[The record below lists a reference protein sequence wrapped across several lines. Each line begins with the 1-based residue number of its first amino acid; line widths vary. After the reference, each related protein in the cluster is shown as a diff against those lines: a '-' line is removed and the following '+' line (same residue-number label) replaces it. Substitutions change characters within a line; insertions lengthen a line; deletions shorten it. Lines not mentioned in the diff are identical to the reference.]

1 MTYEQIATLV
11 ILGVTLVMFI
21 WGRWRYDL
29 VAFCALIVAVF
40 AGVVEPK
47 AAFEGFGHAAV
58 VTVAAVLVITKA
70 LAESGAIDILTKYVL
85 PSSKNPTLQIL
96 YLGGAAAVLS
106 AFMNNIGA
114 LALLMPV
121 AIQAAAREGQ
131 SPAALLMPLS
141 FASILG
147 GLATQIGTPPNI
159 IIAAYRAEALGKPY
173 AMFDFAP
180 VGALTALIGVVFVVL
195 IGWRL
200 IPRERRESKPR
211 EELFD
216 IEDYVAEARVPKDAK
231 AIGMSVAEVDQL
243 ASKDGADIV
252 GLIRKGERL
261 TLNRRRKLLAGDILV
276 FESAPE
282 SIAKAVKA
290 AGLEL
295 IAGGKPVAE
304 DLQSDDIEMIEAI
317 VGPTSILEGRTP
329 GGFRLRQR
337 YRVSL
342 LAATRRGKSHK
353 GRLKDFTFSAGDV
366 LLLLGDKDRLPTL
379 LSTLGLLPLAER
391 KIDWSMGGKAG
402 ITAGVFAVAI
412 AATALG
418 FAPAPVALGAA
429 VAVMILLKIISLTD
443 AYDSIDWSIIVL
455 LGALIPVG
463 GALETTGATKVFAQG
478 IVDWTVGLPAWAIL
492 AIVLVVTMTVSDVL
506 NNVATTLLMA
516 PVAVGIATTLKVNP
530 DAFLMAVAVGASC
543 AFLTPIGHKN
553 NVLVMGPGGYQFG
566 DYWRMGLPLEII
578 IAAVAVPLILI
589 AWPL

>member
-11 ILGVTLVMFI
+11 ILGVALVLFI

-29 VAFCALIVAVF
+29 VAFCALIVAVL

-58 VTVAAVLVITKA
+58 VTVAAVLIITKA
-70 LAESGAIDILTKYVL
+70 LAESGAVDILTKYIL
-85 PSSKNPTLQIL
+85 PSSKNTTLQIF

-121 AIQAAAREGQ
+121 AIQAAARNGQ
-131 SPAALLMPLS
+131 SPATLLMPLS

-159 IIAAYRAEALGKPY
+159 IIAAYRAETLGKPY
-173 AMFDFAP
+173 SMFEFAP
-180 VGALTALIGVVFVVL
+180 VGAPTAIIGVIFVVL

-200 IPRERRESKPR
+200 IPLARRNRKPP

-216 IEDYVAEARVPKDAK
+216 IEDYIAEARVPKDAK
-231 AIGMSVAEVDQL
+231 AIGMSVADIDRL
-243 ASKDGADIV
+243 ASNDADIV
-252 GLIRKGERL
+252 GLIRKGDRI
-261 TLNRRRKLLAGDILV
+261 TLNRRRKLEEGDILI
-276 FESAPE
+276 FESAPDH
-282 SIAKAVKA
+282 IAAAAKA

-295 IAGGKPVAE
+295 IAGGKPVAP
-304 DLQSDDIEMIEAI
+304 DLQSDDIEMVEAI
-317 VGPTSILEGRTP
+317 VGPTSLLDGRTP

-342 LAATRRGKSHK
+342 LAATRRGKSYK
-353 GRLKDFTFSAGDV
+353 GRLKDFKFGAGDV
-366 LLLLGDKDRLPTL
+366 LLLLGDKDRMPTL

-391 KIDWSMGGKAG
+391 KIDWSKGGKAG
-402 ITAGVFAVAI
+402 LTAGVFALAI
-412 AATALG
+412 IATALG
-418 FAPAPVALGAA
+418 LAAAPVALGGA
-429 VAVMILLKIISLTD
+429 VAVMILLKIISLND
-443 AYDSIDWSIIVL
+443 AYGSVDWSIIVL

-478 IVDWTVGLPAWAIL
+478 IVDWTMGMPPWAIL
-492 AIVLVVTMTVSDVL
+492 TIVLVVTMTVSDVL

-516 PVAVGIATTLKVNP
+516 PVAVGIAKTLQVNP
-530 DAFLMAVAVGASC
+530 DAFLMAVAIGASC

-578 IAAVAVPLILI
+578 VVAVSVPLILV

>member
-58 VTVAAVLVITKA
+58 VTVAAVLIITKA
-70 LAESGAIDILTKYVL
+70 LAESGAVEILTKYIL

-131 SPAALLMPLS
+131 SPATLLMPLS

-147 GLATQIGTPPNI
+147 GMATQIGTPPNI

-195 IGWRL
+195 VGWRL
-200 IPRERRESKPR
+200 IPRERRDRKPP

-216 IEDYVAEARVPKDAK
+216 IEDYIAEARVPKGAK
-231 AIGMSVAEVDQL
+231 AIGMSVNEVDQF
-243 ASKDGADIV
+243 ASDNADIV
-252 GLIRKGERL
+252 GLIRKGERI
-261 TLNRRRKLLAGDILV
+261 TLNRRRKLAAGDILI

-282 SIAKAVKA
+282 HIASAVKA

-295 IAGGKPVAE
+295 IAGGKPVAD
-304 DLQSDDIEMIEAI
+304 DLQSDDVEMIEAI
-317 VGPTSILEGRTP
+317 VGPTSILDGRTP

-353 GRLKDFTFSAGDV
+353 GRLKDFQFQAGDV
-366 LLLLGDKDRLPTL
+366 LLLLGDKDRMPTL

-402 ITAGVFAVAI
+402 LTAGVFALAI
-412 AATALG
+412 IATALG
-418 FAPAPVALGAA
+418 LATPPVALGAA
-429 VAVMILLKIISLTD
+429 VAVMILLKIISLSD
-443 AYDSIDWSIIVL
+443 AYGSIDWSIIVL
-455 LGALIPVG
+455 LGALIPIG

-478 IVDWTVGLPAWAIL
+478 IVDWTAGMPAWAIL
-492 AIVLVVTMTVSDVL
+492 AIVLLVTMTVSDVL

-516 PVAVGIATTLKVNP
+516 PVAVGIAKTLQVNP

-553 NVLVMGPGGYQFG
+553 NVLVMGPGGYRFG

-578 IAAVAVPLILI
+578 ITVVAVPLILI
-589 AWPL
+589 VWPL

>member
-1 MTYEQIATLV
+1 MTYEQIATLS
-11 ILGVTLVMFI
+11 ILGVALVLFI

-58 VTVAAVLVITKA
+58 VTVAAVLIITKA
-70 LAESGAIDILTKYVL
+70 LAESGAVDILTKYIL
-85 PSSKNPTLQIL
+85 PSSKNPTLQIF

-121 AIQAAAREGQ
+121 AIQAAARDGQ
-131 SPAALLMPLS
+131 SPATLLMPLS

-173 AMFDFAP
+173 SMFEFAP
-180 VGALTALIGVVFVVL
+180 VGALTAVVGVIFVVL
-195 IGWRL
+195 VGWRL
-200 IPRERRESKPR
+200 IPRARRDRKPP

-216 IEDYVAEARVPKDAK
+216 IEDYVAEARVPKGAK
-231 AIGMSVAEVDQL
+231 AIGMSVAEIDQL
-243 ASKDGADIV
+243 ASNDADIV
-252 GLIRKGERL
+252 GLIRKGERI
-261 TLNRRRKLLAGDILV
+261 TLNRRRKLEAGDILI

-282 SIAKAVKA
+282 HIANAAKV

-295 IAGGKPVAE
+295 IAGGKPVAP

-317 VGPTSILEGRTP
+317 VGPTSLLDGRTP

-337 YRVSL
+337 YRISV
-342 LAATRRGKSHK
+342 LAATRRGKSYK
-353 GRLKDFTFSAGDV
+353 GRLKDFQFQAGDV

-379 LSTLGLLPLAER
+379 LATLGLLPLAER
-391 KIDWSMGGKAG
+391 KIDWSKGGKAG
-402 ITAGVFAVAI
+402 LTAGVFALAI
-412 AATALG
+412 IATALG
-418 FAPAPVALGAA
+418 FASAPVALGAA
-429 VAVMILLKIISLTD
+429 VAVMILLKIITLND
-443 AYDSIDWSIIVL
+443 AYGSVDWSIIVL

-478 IVDWTVGLPAWAIL
+478 IVDWTAGMPAWAIL

-516 PVAVGIATTLKVNP
+516 PVAVGIAKTLQVNP

-578 IAAVAVPLILI
+578 ITAVAVPLILVV
-589 AWPL
+589 WPL